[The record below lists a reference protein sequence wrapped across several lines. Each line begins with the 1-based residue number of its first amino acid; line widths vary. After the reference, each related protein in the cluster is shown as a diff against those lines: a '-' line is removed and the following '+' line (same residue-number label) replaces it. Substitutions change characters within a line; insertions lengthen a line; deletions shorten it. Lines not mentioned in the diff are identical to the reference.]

1 MRSPCP
7 CQAGVLSVVTH
18 GGTLRHPAGLS
29 SCPKGARPKPSPG
42 EGERERE
49 RLRPGL
55 VAEDPTVRARQSAL
69 GMLSG
74 SSPAGG
80 QLRGKRCSPGARTA
94 RSPGSRPRLSSHFS
108 FPAASRA
115 RRPRPRPA
123 PETLPHSAASGREAR
138 RARPGGA
145 QAEEAQETE
154 RGS

>member
-1 MRSPCP
+1 MQR
-7 CQAGVLSVVTH
+7 
-18 GGTLRHPAGLS
+18 PAGLS
-29 SCPKGARPKPSPG
+29 SSPKGARPKPG
-42 EGERERE
+42 ERARERE
-49 RLRPGL
+49 RMRPVL
-55 VAEDPTVRARQSAL
+55 VAEDPAVRARRSAL
-69 GMLSG
+69 GMLSR
-74 SSPAGG
+74 PRFAGG
-80 QLRGKRCSPGARTA
+80 QLRRERCSPGTRTA

-108 FPAASRA
+108 FAAASRA